1 MIEDTWESSERPAHP
16 SPFCGGQGG
25 DPKRSLG
32 LGRVFRLRF
41 PGQGTVPWAGGRG
54 RDEAAT
60 QARGG
65 TAGLSLRWSCR
76 RFGRALEETATPQPT
91 GGARRY
97 GRA

>member
-41 PGQGTVPWAGGRG
+41 PRQGTVPWGGAWARRGCDSGARRDDRLVRSVVVSSIRQIAGG
-54 RDEAAT
+54 D
-60 QARGG
+60 
-65 TAGLSLRWSCR
+65 L
-76 RFGRALEETATPQPT
+76 TPQPT

-97 GRA
+97 SWA

>member
-41 PGQGTVPWAGGRG
+41 PGQGTVPWAWGAWARRGCDSGARKDDRLVRSVVVSAIRQIAGGDRHTTA
-54 RDEAAT
+54 D
-60 QARGG
+60 RGG
-65 TAGLSLRWSCR
+65 
-76 RFGRALEETATPQPT
+76 
-91 GGARRY
+91 RRY

>member
-1 MIEDTWESSERPAHP
+1 MVEDTWESSERPAHP

-60 QARGG
+60 QLRVG
-65 TAGLSLRWSCR
+65 TTGLSVRSSCR
-76 RFGRALEETATPQPT
+76 RFGRSLKETSTPHPA
-91 GGARRY
+91 GGAQGY